1 MGNIVLPI
9 TFSKPFRVN
18 PFPPPIAEDI
28 SARSGLGRRGL
39 SAFCITLCCLLNL
52 PQALA
57 GPSESPA
64 QSVTEDSNANTAGSD
79 APENISPSQDSP
91 GWMQSLRDMAL
102 QFKDHV
108 AAIGNAGE
116 PELYVSGYAYHG
128 RDTYTPER
136 IAELNE
142 KAWGLGYGKTI
153 YNAKGDEESVYFLTI
168 DDSHGRPQPMLG
180 YAYQWTRQLNNSPLE
195 VGAGYTAMLMSRAD
209 YYGRIPFPAVLP
221 VASIGTRKY
230 RVMASYVP
238 RLSQNKG
245 NGDVLLVFFRVA
257 I

>member
-1 MGNIVLPI
+1 MENSNVDTRNTLDNHG
-9 TFSKPFRVN
+9 
-18 PFPPPIAEDI
+18 AE
-28 SARSGLGRRGL
+28 SS
-39 SAFCITLCCLLNL
+39 
-52 PQALA
+52 
-57 GPSESPA
+57 SPL
-64 QSVTEDSNANTAGSD
+64 
-79 APENISPSQDSP
+79 QDGP
-91 GWMQSLRDMAL
+91 GWVQLLRDKAL

-108 AAIGNAGE
+108 TAIGRDGE

-128 RDTYTPER
+128 RNTYTPER

-153 YNAKGDEESVYFLTI
+153 YNASGGEESVYFLAI

-180 YAYQWTRQLNNSPLE
+180 YAYQWTWQLKQSAFV

-209 YYGRIPFPAVLP
+209 YYGGIPFPVVLP
-221 VASIGTRKY
+221 VASLGTRKV

-245 NGDVLLVFFRVA
+245 NGDVLLIFFRIA